1 MVRTALLLALA
12 LTLATGCGPATTDPD
27 SAAPAERTDTHGE
40 TEGLGA
46 IASAPEPP
54 APEPE
59 PEPPDPRV
67 PGDLLTDGA
76 FEEGITWWETD
87 PADLTAVQDADHPV
101 RPGATAV
108 RIAATASFSLT
119 QHVTETVPG
128 QCYELAGAFRTE
140 DLEGAL
146 NIQPVPLSAGVPM
159 EVPAEAPAV
168 TLTAPVSGTQ
178 GWSEFSLRTET
189 PPGADGLAVTV
200 TVESEGPTSG
210 LVWLAAFSLLPCE
223 SEAGYPAAIQLVN
236 GGFDDETDP
245 AAAWENPDEAPVD
258 ADRAIKARAGSQS
271 LRVHLAGRA
280 YAPARLLQWV
290 EAPVPGAVYELT
302 GWLRTD
308 QLPGEVSLAVLTGGD
323 RETAERLACTTGLSE
338 TLDWREVGL
347 VFDLPE
353 DADAL
358 AVEVG
363 YAPDAGSE
371 EVDPDAPCGFWVDEV
386 SLRLASAPPRDDT
399 SEEPE
404 AP

>member
-12 LTLATGCGPATTDPD
+12 LALATGCGPATTVPD
-27 SAAPAERTDTHGE
+27 SAAPAERTDRHGE
-40 TEGLGA
+40 TGDLGA

-67 PGDLLTDGA
+67 PGDLLADGA
-76 FEEGITWWETD
+76 FEEGIAWWETD
-87 PADLTAVQDADHPV
+87 PADLTAVQDADRPV

-108 RIAATASFSLT
+108 RIEATAPFSLT
-119 QHVTETVPG
+119 QHVAGIIPG
-128 QCYELAGAFRTE
+128 QPYELAGAFRVE

-146 NIQPVPLSAGVPM
+146 SIQLLPLSDGVPM
-159 EVPAEAPAV
+159 EAPAA
-168 TLTAPVSGTQ
+168 TMAPVSGTQ
-178 GWSEFSLRTET
+178 GWTDFSLRTET
-189 PPGADGLAVTV
+189 PADADGLAVTV
-200 TVESEGPTSG
+200 TVESEGSTSG
-210 LVWLAAFSLLPCE
+210 IVWLAAFSLLPC
-223 SEAGYPAAIQLVN
+223 ADQAADAAASLLVN

-245 AAAWENPDEAPVD
+245 AAAWENPNEAQVD
-258 ADRAIKARAGSQS
+258 ADRAIKARAGSQG
-271 LRVHLAGRA
+271 LRVELAGRA
-280 YAPARLLQWV
+280 DAPARMVQWV

-308 QLPGEVSLAVLTGGD
+308 SLPGEVSLAILAGGD
-323 RETAERLACTTGLSE
+323 RESAERLARTSGLRETT
-338 TLDWREVGL
+338 DWREVGL

-371 EVDPDAPCGFWVDEV
+371 EVDPDVPCGFWVDEV